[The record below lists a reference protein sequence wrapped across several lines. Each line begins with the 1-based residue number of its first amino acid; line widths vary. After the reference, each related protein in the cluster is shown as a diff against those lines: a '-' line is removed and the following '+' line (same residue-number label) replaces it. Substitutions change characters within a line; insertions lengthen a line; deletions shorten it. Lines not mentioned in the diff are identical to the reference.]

1 MGGDSRPCPAES
13 PPMNENQHHT
23 PERLAADTALI
34 SVLTLLSRV
43 LGYARDLCIAALL
56 GVGPWADAFFVA
68 FRTPDLLRK
77 LFGEGIMNLA
87 LVPRLARLRQ
97 ERGEQ
102 RAFALI
108 CGALAWAGLLGLGI
122 SLLPLLAPGA
132 VLLLLAPGFEQS
144 PGQWEIT
151 SRMVRVC
158 MPYAL
163 FVLLTAVCIG
173 VLNSLRRFLIPA
185 LTPVVLNCTLIAAMV
200 AAWYLAGGEAGT
212 VAMALAWSVPLAGAL
227 QLLLQVP
234 FLRRAGFRW
243 RGEWQW
249 RDPEVKRLGL
259 AMAPTVFGASLFQI
273 TALLATLAATWLP
286 GGSVSWLYFADR
298 LVQFPLGIFAVAV
311 STAALPTLSSHG
323 TAAGSVEFSRT
334 LAQALGLTLLVS
346 LPAAAGLAGLATP
359 LVGLLFGHGAFSPA
373 DVDATAA
380 ALSAFCLGLPA
391 FAALKPLVAACHAR
405 GEMRATVWSAAAG
418 LLLFLGCAW
427 PMLQVWGHW
436 GLALNVSL
444 ACWVNALLLLAF
456 LRRHLPAPAALPRPR
471 MAGLA
476 ALTLSAGIYLICR
489 LALDAFPGQGSLLVL
504 LLTPGLALGYLTGCR
519 LLGILPPLSSLLPA
533 IKGPRR

>member
-1 MGGDSRPCPAES
+1 
-13 PPMNENQHHT
+13 MNET
-23 PERLAADTALI
+23 PQESSERLAADTALI
-34 SVLTLLSRV
+34 SVLTLLSRI

-102 RAFALI
+102 RAFALVR
-108 CGALAWAGLLGLGI
+108 GALAWAGLLGLGI

-132 VLLLLAPGFEQS
+132 VLALLAPGFEQS
-144 PGQWEIT
+144 PEQWELT
-151 SRMVRVC
+151 SRMVRIC

-185 LTPVVLNCTLIAAMV
+185 LTPVVLNLTLIAAMV
-200 AAWYLAGGEAGT
+200 AAWYLASGEAG
-212 VAMALAWSVPLAGAL
+212 VMAMALAWSVPLAGAL
-227 QLLLQVP
+227 QLLLQMP
-234 FLRRAGFRW
+234 FLGRAGFHW
-243 RGEWQW
+243 RGELQW
-249 RDPEVKRLGL
+249 RGPEVKGLGL

-273 TALLATLAATWLP
+273 TTLLATLAATWLP

-323 TAAGSVEFSRT
+323 TSPGSAAFGRT
-334 LAQALGLTLLVS
+334 LAQALGLALLVS
-346 LPAAAGLAGLATP
+346 LPAAAGLAGLARP
-359 LVGLLFGHGAFSPA
+359 LVDLLFGHGAFSPA
-373 DVDATAA
+373 DVNATAE
-380 ALSAFCLGLPA
+380 ALVAFCLGLPA

-405 GEMRATVWSAAAG
+405 GELRATVWSAAAG
-418 LLLFLGCAW
+418 LLLFLGSAW
-427 PMLQVWGHW
+427 PLLQLWGHW

-444 ACWVNALLLLAF
+444 ACWVNAVLLLAL
-456 LRRHLPAPAALPRPR
+456 LRRHLPLSAALPRPT
-471 MAGLA
+471 MAGMAVLV
-476 ALTLSAGIYLICR
+476 LSAGIYLVCR
-489 LALDAFPGQGSLLVL
+489 LAAGAFPGQGKVLVL
-504 LLTPGLALGYLTGCR
+504 LLAPSLALGYLLGCR
-519 LLGILPPLSSLLPA
+519 LLGLLPPLSSLLPT
-533 IKGPRR
+533 IKGRKR